1 MKSAK
6 LYILALSFISLSR
19 SVSLNVIARG
29 LFLLPFI
36 LLIIIS
42 FFQFNQKLKELFLHS
57 FLILALIYA
66 PPPSDKICFSPF
78 KHDNVNETDYK
89 KLHDAGLPNTI
100 GKGKMGMYP
109 QLFQKKYLGFEFIK
123 RQQKQDDFVSLIF
136 LIIKISFSLLAIIS
150 LIKLGYSSKVRLTRL
165 REIEESFLYEK
176 YRFNV
181 LTDKFDDLFSSEGEQ
196 RFMKDQDQII
206 SRDIIRVIWR

>member
-1 MKSAK
+1 MSKS
-6 LYILALSFISLSR
+6 F
-19 SVSLNVIARG
+19 
-29 LFLLPFI
+29 
-36 LLIIIS
+36 
-42 FFQFNQKLKELFLHS
+42 
-57 FLILALIYA
+57 
-66 PPPSDKICFSPF
+66 
-78 KHDNVNETDYK
+78 YK
-89 KLHDAGLPNTI
+89 NSI
-100 GKGKMGMYP
+100 FY
-109 QLFQKKYLGFEFIK
+109 KKYLGSVFIK

-176 YRFNV
+176 FRFNF
-181 LTDKFDDLFSSEGEQ
+181 LTDKFDDLLSSEGEQ